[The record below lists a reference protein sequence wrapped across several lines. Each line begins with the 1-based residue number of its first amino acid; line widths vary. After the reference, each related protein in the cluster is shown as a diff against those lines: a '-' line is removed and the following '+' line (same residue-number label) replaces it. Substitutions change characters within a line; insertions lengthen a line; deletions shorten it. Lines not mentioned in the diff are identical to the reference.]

1 MPASSRRLDGA
12 VIVFDLDGTLVD
24 TAPDLMGTLNTVLD
38 EESLPPL
45 PYEMAPLLVGRGA
58 KVMLERGFA
67 ADGQPLD
74 EPEASRLFDRY
85 IEVYLAHIA
94 DHSRPFPGAVEAMDR
109 LEAEGALLAIC
120 TNKRTDLSLA
130 LLDALDLS
138 RRFAAIVGPD
148 LAGAYKPD
156 PAHLAYTVE
165 AAGGRLDRALMVG
178 DATTD
183 TRYVVYS
190 CTKAFVAGAD
200 IGELA
205 SVSALEGEQL
215 ARRGQRIL
223 SLIENC
229 GKPVIAC
236 INGFAL
242 GGGCELALACTLRIA
257 SSSARLGQ
265 PEVKL
270 GILPG
275 YGGTQRLPRL
285 IGKGAALKL
294 ILTAEVIGAEEA
306 LRIGLVDEV
315 VAPDQLLA
323 RGEQIAQAIAEM
335 APLAVRDSIRAV
347 NAGYD
352 LPLAAGLELE
362 ASLFGLACST
372 NDKAEGAR
380 AFLEK
385 RPPVWT
391 GK

>member
-1 MPASSRRLDGA
+1 MDLENLRYQLRLPLA
-12 VIVFDLDGTLVD
+12 VVTIDRPKVLNALNHRSMTELELVFTDIRENDSIR
-24 TAPDLMGTLNTVLD
+24 AVL
-38 EESLPPL
+38 
-45 PYEMAPLLVGRGA
+45 
-58 KVMLERGFA
+58 
-67 ADGQPLD
+67 
-74 EPEASRLFDRY
+74 
-85 IEVYLAHIA
+85 I
-94 DHSRPFPGAVEAMDR
+94 
-109 LEAEGALLAIC
+109 
-120 TNKRTDLSLA
+120 T
-130 LLDALDLS
+130 
-138 RRFAAIVGPD
+138 
-148 LAGAYKPD
+148 
-156 PAHLAYTVE
+156 
-165 AAGGRLDRALMVG
+165 GGG
-178 DATTD
+178 E
-183 TRYVVYS
+183 
-190 CTKAFVAGAD
+190 KAFVAGAD

-215 ARRGQRIL
+215 ARRGQRIF

-294 ILTAEVIGAEEA
+294 ILTGEIISAEEA

-315 VAPDQLLA
+315 TSPDQLLA
-323 RGEQIAQAIAEM
+323 RGEQIAQAIAGM

-385 RPPVWT
+385 RAPSWT